1 MNLIEN
7 QIKYGYIKAVNFTT
21 DQGTMARKKMQQKSI
36 QYIMM
41 ENLLLLKDLLEP
53 QKNEIYKYMTS
64 IQKMCIL
71 TNQMTQLINTKIH
84 NHRTIKMKLVDVKP
98 SIYIDSG
105 DNVRIYKNIFAKGY
119 IPNWYE
125 EDFAIKK
132 IKNTVPWTFVI
143 SILTEKKLLDHFTK
157 NNYKKQIKKS

>member
-1 MNLIEN
+1 
-7 QIKYGYIKAVNFTT
+7 
-21 DQGTMARKKMQQKSI
+21 
-36 QYIMM
+36 
-41 ENLLLLKDLLEP
+41 
-53 QKNEIYKYMTS
+53 
-64 IQKMCIL
+64 
-71 TNQMTQLINTKIH
+71 
-84 NHRTIKMKLVDVKP
+84 MKLVDVKS

-105 DNVRIYKNIFAKGY
+105 DNVRIYENIFAKGY

-157 NNYKKQIKKS
+157 KQLQKTNKKELRVEKSNKEKMINHMLNQACD